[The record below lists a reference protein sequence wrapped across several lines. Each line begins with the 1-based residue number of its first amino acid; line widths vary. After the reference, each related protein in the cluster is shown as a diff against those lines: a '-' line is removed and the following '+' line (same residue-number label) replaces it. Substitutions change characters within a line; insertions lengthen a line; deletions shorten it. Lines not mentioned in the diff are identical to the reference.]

1 MNKSGIMKSI
11 IYLIFFSISGAIF
24 AQDFTLPKLQ
34 YSYDAYEQGIDAKT
48 MEIHHSRHHRGYVRK
63 LNKAVSES
71 KLEGKSLEDL
81 LMNASYRS
89 LGVRNNSGGH
99 YNHTLFWEIL
109 TPTTKDSSPGQTS
122 RALEG
127 AINKYF
133 GSMEALRKELS
144 AAAAK
149 RFGSGWAW
157 LVVTPN
163 KELVVS
169 SSPNQD
175 NPIMD
180 VSDVRGIPILGIDVW
195 EHAYYLRYQNKRG
208 DYLSAVWSLL
218 DWGVVSEKYAAAL
231 NAPLLAK
238 IEKENWPEM
247 NAFHK
252 VLAQTF
258 HAAEKEDFKP
268 LRNLSG
274 ALYAKAILL
283 QDSDVPKPLMK
294 PEVSQAL
301 LRLEKKCAS
310 LNKLVGKN
318 AREKS
323 LMKMIVGVHDIFHEV
338 QGLCHD

>member
-1 MNKSGIMKSI
+1 MKLILFSI
-11 IYLIFFSISGAIF
+11 IVSISGVIL
-24 AQDFTLPKLQ
+24 AQEFTLPALQ
-34 YSYDAYEQGIDAKT
+34 FSYDAYEQGIDAKT
-48 MEIHHSRHHRGYVRK
+48 MEIHHSKHHKGYVRK
-63 LNKAVSES
+63 LNKAVAES

-81 LMNASYRS
+81 LMYASYRS

-109 TPTTKDSSPGQTS
+109 TPTSDNSAPGS
-122 RALEG
+122 ASKAFEN
-127 AINKYF
+127 AIIKHF
-133 GSMEALRKELS
+133 GSMDALRKQLS
-144 AAAAK
+144 VAAAK

-169 SSPNQD
+169 STPNQD

-208 DYLSAVWSLL
+208 DYLSAIWSLL

-231 NAPLLAK
+231 NAPILAK

-258 HAAEKEDFKP
+258 HAAEKGDFKP

-283 QDSDVPKPLMK
+283 QDSDVPEPLLK
-294 PEVSQAL
+294 PEVSLAL
-301 LRLEKKCAS
+301 VRLEKKCAS

-323 LMKMIVGVHDIFHEV
+323 LMKMMNGVHDIFHEV

>member
-1 MNKSGIMKSI
+1 MNKTGAMKSI
-11 IYLIFFSISGAIF
+11 IYIIFFSISTVIF
-24 AQDFTLPKLQ
+24 AQEFTLPELQ
-34 YSYDAYEQGIDAKT
+34 FSYNAYEQGIDAKT
-48 MEIHHSRHHRGYVRK
+48 MEIHHGKHHRGYVRK
-63 LNKAVSES
+63 LNKAVAES
-71 KLEGKSLEDL
+71 KLEEKTLEDL
-81 LMNASYRS
+81 LMYASSRS

-109 TPTTKDSSPGQTS
+109 TPTSDNSAPGPASKAFENSVTKH
-122 RALEG
+122 
-127 AINKYF
+127 F
-133 GSMEALRKELS
+133 GSMDALRKQLS
-144 AAAAK
+144 VAAAK

-157 LVVTPN
+157 LLVTPN

-169 SSPNQD
+169 STPNQD

-208 DYLSAVWSLL
+208 DYLSAIWSLL

-231 NAPLLAK
+231 NDPILAK

-258 HAAEKEDFKP
+258 HASEKGDFKP

-274 ALYAKAILL
+274 ALFAKAILL
-283 QDSDVPKPLMK
+283 QDSDVPKPLLK
-294 PEVSQAL
+294 PEVSLAL
-301 LRLEKKCAS
+301 VRLEKKCAA
-310 LNKLVGKN
+310 LNKFVGKN

-323 LMKMIVGVHDIFHEV
+323 LMKMINSVHDIFHEV

>member
-1 MNKSGIMKSI
+1 MKPFLSIFILFLSFISSGQS
-11 IYLIFFSISGAIF
+11 
-24 AQDFTLPKLQ
+24 FTLPELRF
-34 YSYDAYEQGIDAKT
+34 SYDAYEQGIDAKT
-48 MEIHHSRHHRGYVRK
+48 MEIHHSKHHQGYVRK

-71 KLEGKSLEDL
+71 KLENKSLEDL
-81 LMNASYRS
+81 MMYASYRTRS
-89 LGVRNNSGGH
+89 VRNNAGGH

-109 TPTTKDSSPGQTS
+109 TPTIENSSPGIINNN
-122 RALEG
+122 LER
-127 AINKYF
+127 AINKSF
-133 GSMEALRKELS
+133 GSMENLRKELS
-144 AAAAK
+144 NAAAK

-208 DYLSAVWSLL
+208 DYLSAIWSLL
-218 DWGVVSEKYAAAL
+218 DWGVVSKKYAAAL
-231 NAPLLAK
+231 NNPLLVK
-238 IEKENWPEM
+238 IEKENWPEI

-258 HAAEKEDFKP
+258 HAAEKGDFKP
-268 LRNLSG
+268 IRALSG
-274 ALYAKAILL
+274 SLYAKAILL
-283 QDSDVPKPLMK
+283 QDADIPKPLMN
-294 PEVSQAL
+294 PEVSLAL
-301 LRLEKKCAS
+301 IRLEKKCFS
-310 LNKLVGKN
+310 LNKLIVKN
-318 AREKS
+318 AKDKS
-323 LMKMIVGVHDIFHEV
+323 LMKMISAVHDVFHEV

>member
-1 MNKSGIMKSI
+1 MKLILFSI
-11 IYLIFFSISGAIF
+11 IVSISGVIL
-24 AQDFTLPKLQ
+24 AQEFTLPALQ
-34 YSYDAYEQGIDAKT
+34 FSYDAYEQGIDAKT
-48 MEIHHSRHHRGYVRK
+48 MEIHHSKHHKGYVRK
-63 LNKAVSES
+63 LNKAVAES

-81 LMNASYRS
+81 LMYASYRS

-109 TPTTKDSSPGQTS
+109 TPTSDNSAPGS
-122 RALEG
+122 ASKAFENS
-127 AINKYF
+127 IIKHF
-133 GSMEALRKELS
+133 GSMDALRKQLS
-144 AAAAK
+144 VAAAK

-169 SSPNQD
+169 STPNQD

-208 DYLSAVWSLL
+208 DYLSAIWSLL

-231 NAPLLAK
+231 NAPILAK

-258 HAAEKEDFKP
+258 HAAEKGDFKP

-283 QDSDVPKPLMK
+283 QDSDVPKPLLK
-294 PEVSQAL
+294 PEVSLAL
-301 LRLEKKCAS
+301 VRLEKKCAS

-323 LMKMIVGVHDIFHEV
+323 LMKMMNGVHDIFHEV

>member
-1 MNKSGIMKSI
+1 MKLTILSI
-11 IYLIFFSISGAIF
+11 IISISGAVL
-24 AQDFTLPKLQ
+24 AQDFTLPELRF
-34 YSYDAYEQGIDAKT
+34 SYDAYEQGIDAQT
-48 MEIHHSRHHRGYVRK
+48 MEIHHSKHHRGYVRK
-63 LNKAVSES
+63 LNNAVAES
-71 KLEGKSLEDL
+71 KLEGKSLVDL
-81 LMNASYRS
+81 LMYASYRS
-89 LGVRNNSGGH
+89 TAVRNNAGGH

-109 TPTTKDSSPGQTS
+109 TPSTSTTAPEAMKNQ
-122 RALEG
+122 LER
-127 AINKYF
+127 AINKTF
-133 GSMEALRKELS
+133 GSLENLRKELS

-208 DYLSAVWSLL
+208 DYLSAIWSLL
-218 DWGVVSEKYAAAL
+218 DWGVVSQKYAVAL
-231 NAPLLAK
+231 SDPLLLR
-238 IEKENWPEM
+238 IERENWPQM

-258 HAAEKEDFKP
+258 HAAEKGDFKP
-268 LRNLSG
+268 VRELSG
-274 ALYAKAILL
+274 GLYAKSILL
-283 QDSDVPKPLMK
+283 QDSDIPKSLLK
-294 PEVSQAL
+294 PEVVSAL
-301 LRLEKKCAS
+301 TRLEKKCGS
-310 LNKLVGKN
+310 LQKLVSKN
-318 AREKS
+318 AKNKNIMKS
-323 LMKMIVGVHDIFHEV
+323 LSSVHDIFHEV

>member
-1 MNKSGIMKSI
+1 MKLILFSI
-11 IYLIFFSISGAIF
+11 IVSISGVIL
-24 AQDFTLPKLQ
+24 AQEFTLPALQ
-34 YSYDAYEQGIDAKT
+34 FSYDAYEQGIDAKT
-48 MEIHHSRHHRGYVRK
+48 MEIHHSKHHKGYVRK
-63 LNKAVSES
+63 LNKAVAES

-81 LMNASYRS
+81 LMYASYRS

-109 TPTTKDSSPGQTS
+109 TPTSDNSAPGS
-122 RALEG
+122 ASKAFEN
-127 AINKYF
+127 AIIKHF
-133 GSMEALRKELS
+133 GSMDALRKQLS
-144 AAAAK
+144 IAAAK

-169 SSPNQD
+169 STPNQD

-180 VSDVRGIPILGIDVW
+180 VSDVRGVPILGIDVW

-208 DYLSAVWSLL
+208 DYLSAIWSLL

-231 NAPLLAK
+231 NAPILAK

-258 HAAEKEDFKP
+258 HAAEKGDFKP

-283 QDSDVPKPLMK
+283 QDSDVPKPLLK
-294 PEVSQAL
+294 PEVSLAL
-301 LRLEKKCAS
+301 VRLEKKCAS

-323 LMKMIVGVHDIFHEV
+323 LMKMMNGVHDIFHEV

>member
-1 MNKSGIMKSI
+1 MKLILFSI
-11 IYLIFFSISGAIF
+11 IVSISGVIL
-24 AQDFTLPKLQ
+24 AQEFTLPALQ
-34 YSYDAYEQGIDAKT
+34 FSYDAYEQGIDAKT
-48 MEIHHSRHHRGYVRK
+48 MEIHHSKHHKGYVRK
-63 LNKAVSES
+63 LNKAVAES

-81 LMNASYRS
+81 LMYASYRS

-109 TPTTKDSSPGQTS
+109 TPTSDNSAPGS
-122 RALEG
+122 ASKAFEN
-127 AINKYF
+127 AIIKHF
-133 GSMEALRKELS
+133 GSMDALRKKLS
-144 AAAAK
+144 VAAAK

-169 SSPNQD
+169 STPNQD

-208 DYLSAVWSLL
+208 DYLSAIWSLL

-231 NAPLLAK
+231 NAPILAK

-258 HAAEKEDFKP
+258 HAAEKGDFKP

-283 QDSDVPKPLMK
+283 QDSDVPKPLLK
-294 PEVSQAL
+294 PEVSLAL
-301 LRLEKKCAS
+301 VRLEKKCAS

-323 LMKMIVGVHDIFHEV
+323 LMKMMNGVHDIFHEV

>member
-1 MNKSGIMKSI
+1 MKAI
-11 IYLIFFSISGAIF
+11 IYLFLLSTTGALF
-24 AQDFTLPKLQ
+24 AQNFTLPKLRFA
-34 YSYDAYEQGIDAKT
+34 YNAYEQGIDAKT
-48 MEIHHSRHHRGYVRK
+48 MEIHHSKHHQGYVRK
-63 LNKAVSES
+63 LNKAVSVS

-81 LMNASYRS
+81 LMYASYRS
-89 LGVRNNSGGH
+89 VGVRNNAGGH

-109 TPTTKDSSPGQTS
+109 TPTSDNSAPEPTS
-122 RALEG
+122 KSLEN
-127 AINKYF
+127 AIKKQF
-133 GSMEALRKELS
+133 GSMDALRKQLS
-144 AAAAK
+144 VAAAK

-157 LVVTPN
+157 LVVTPS

-208 DYLSAVWSLL
+208 DYLSAIWSLL

-231 NAPLLAK
+231 NDPLLAK
-238 IEKENWPEM
+238 IEKENWPEK

-258 HAAEKEDFKP
+258 HAAEKGDFKP
-268 LRNLSG
+268 LRNMSG
-274 ALYAKAILL
+274 ALYAQSILL
-283 QDSDVPKPLMK
+283 QDSEIPKPLLK
-294 PEVSQAL
+294 PEVTLAL
-301 LRLEKKCAS
+301 VRLEKKCGT
-310 LNKLVGKN
+310 LNKLVVKN

-323 LMKMIVGVHDIFHEV
+323 LMKMIVAVHDVFHEV

>member
-1 MNKSGIMKSI
+1 MKLILFSI
-11 IYLIFFSISGAIF
+11 IVSISGVVL
-24 AQDFTLPKLQ
+24 AQEFTLPALQ
-34 YSYDAYEQGIDAKT
+34 FSYDAYEQGIDAKT
-48 MEIHHSRHHRGYVRK
+48 MEIHHSKHHKGYVRK
-63 LNKAVSES
+63 LNKAVAES

-81 LMNASYRS
+81 LMYASYRS

-109 TPTTKDSSPGQTS
+109 TPTSDNSAPGS
-122 RALEG
+122 ASKAFDN
-127 AINKYF
+127 AIIKHF
-133 GSMEALRKELS
+133 GSMDALRKQLS
-144 AAAAK
+144 VAAAK

-169 SSPNQD
+169 STPNQD

-208 DYLSAVWSLL
+208 DYLSAIWSLL

-231 NAPLLAK
+231 NAPILAK

-258 HAAEKEDFKP
+258 HAAEKGDFKP

-283 QDSDVPKPLMK
+283 QDSDVPKPLLK
-294 PEVSQAL
+294 PEVSLAL
-301 LRLEKKCAS
+301 VRLEKKCAS

-323 LMKMIVGVHDIFHEV
+323 LMKMMNGVHDIFHEV

>member
-1 MNKSGIMKSI
+1 MKLILFSI
-11 IYLIFFSISGAIF
+11 IVSISGVIL
-24 AQDFTLPKLQ
+24 AQEFTLPALQ
-34 YSYDAYEQGIDAKT
+34 FSYDAYEQGIDAKT
-48 MEIHHSRHHRGYVRK
+48 MEIHHSKHHKGYVRK
-63 LNKAVSES
+63 LNKAVAES

-81 LMNASYRS
+81 LMYASYRS

-109 TPTTKDSSPGQTS
+109 TPISDNSAPGS
-122 RALEG
+122 ASKAFEN
-127 AINKYF
+127 AIIKHF
-133 GSMEALRKELS
+133 GSMDALRKQLS
-144 AAAAK
+144 VAAAK

-169 SSPNQD
+169 STPNQD

-208 DYLSAVWSLL
+208 DYLSAIWSLL

-231 NAPLLAK
+231 NAPILAK

-258 HAAEKEDFKP
+258 HAAEKGDFKP

-283 QDSDVPKPLMK
+283 QDSDVPKPLLK
-294 PEVSQAL
+294 PEVSLAL
-301 LRLEKKCAS
+301 VRLEKKCAS

-323 LMKMIVGVHDIFHEV
+323 LMKMMNGVHDIFHEV

>member
-1 MNKSGIMKSI
+1 MKGI
-11 IYLIFFSISGAIF
+11 IYFIFISISGSIF
-24 AQDFTLPKLQ
+24 TQEFTLPELRF
-34 YSYDAYEQGIDAKT
+34 SYDAYEQGVDAQT
-48 MEIHHSRHHRGYVRK
+48 MEIHHGKHHRGYVRK

-71 KLEGKSLEDL
+71 KLAGKSLEDL
-81 LMNASYRS
+81 LMYASDRT
-89 LGVRNNSGGH
+89 LAVRNNAGGH

-109 TPTTKDSSPGQTS
+109 TPTTEKSAPGTPS
-122 RALEG
+122 KSLEN
-127 AINKYF
+127 AIKKHF
-133 GSMEALRKELS
+133 GSMDALRKQLS
-144 AAAAK
+144 VAAAK

-163 KELVVS
+163 KDLIVS

-208 DYLSAVWSLL
+208 DYLSAIWSLL
-218 DWGVVSEKYAAAL
+218 DWGVVSEKYDTAL
-231 NAPLLAK
+231 DSPLLAK
-238 IEKENWPEM
+238 IEKENWPEK

-258 HAAEKEDFKP
+258 HAAEKGDFKP
-268 LRNLSG
+268 LRNMSG
-274 ALYAKAILL
+274 TLYAKAILL
-283 QDSDVPKPLMK
+283 QDSDIPKPILK
-294 PEVSQAL
+294 PEVSLAL
-301 LRLEKKCAS
+301 VRLEKKCGV
-310 LNKLVGKN
+310 LNRLVGKN

-323 LMKMIVGVHDIFHEV
+323 LMKMIVAVHDVFHEV

>member
-1 MNKSGIMKSI
+1 MKLILFSI
-11 IYLIFFSISGAIF
+11 IVSISGVIL
-24 AQDFTLPKLQ
+24 AQEFTLPALQ
-34 YSYDAYEQGIDAKT
+34 FSYDAYEQGIDAKT
-48 MEIHHSRHHRGYVRK
+48 MEIHHSKHHKGYVRK
-63 LNKAVSES
+63 LNKAVAES

-81 LMNASYRS
+81 LMYASYRS

-109 TPTTKDSSPGQTS
+109 TPTSDNSAPGS
-122 RALEG
+122 ASKAFEN
-127 AINKYF
+127 AIIKHF
-133 GSMEALRKELS
+133 GSMDALRKQL
-144 AAAAK
+144 AVAAAK

-169 SSPNQD
+169 STPNQD

-208 DYLSAVWSLL
+208 DYLSAIWSLL

-231 NAPLLAK
+231 NAPILAK

-258 HAAEKEDFKP
+258 HAAEKGDFKP

-283 QDSDVPKPLMK
+283 QDSDVPKPLLK
-294 PEVSQAL
+294 PEVSLAL
-301 LRLEKKCAS
+301 VRLEKKCAS

-323 LMKMIVGVHDIFHEV
+323 LMKMMNGVHDIFHEV

>member
-1 MNKSGIMKSI
+1 
-11 IYLIFFSISGAIF
+11 
-24 AQDFTLPKLQ
+24 
-34 YSYDAYEQGIDAKT
+34 
-48 MEIHHSRHHRGYVRK
+48 MEIHHSKHHKGYVRK
-63 LNKAVSES
+63 LNKAVAES

-81 LMNASYRS
+81 LMYASYRS

-109 TPTTKDSSPGQTS
+109 TPTSDNSAPGS
-122 RALEG
+122 ASKAFEN
-127 AINKYF
+127 AIIKHF
-133 GSMEALRKELS
+133 GSMDALRKQLS
-144 AAAAK
+144 VAAAK

-169 SSPNQD
+169 STPNQD

-208 DYLSAVWSLL
+208 DYLSAIWSLL

-231 NAPLLAK
+231 NAPILAK

-258 HAAEKEDFKP
+258 HAAEKGDFKP

-283 QDSDVPKPLMK
+283 QDSDVPKPLLK
-294 PEVSQAL
+294 PEVSLAL
-301 LRLEKKCAS
+301 VRLEKKCAS

-323 LMKMIVGVHDIFHEV
+323 LMKMMNGVHDIFHEV

>member
-1 MNKSGIMKSI
+1 MKLILFSI
-11 IYLIFFSISGAIF
+11 IVSISGVIL
-24 AQDFTLPKLQ
+24 AQEFTLPALQ
-34 YSYDAYEQGIDAKT
+34 FSYDAYEQGIDAKT
-48 MEIHHSRHHRGYVRK
+48 MEIHHSKHHKGYVRK
-63 LNKAVSES
+63 LNKAVAES
-71 KLEGKSLEDL
+71 KLEGKSLENL
-81 LMNASYRS
+81 LMYASYRS

-109 TPTTKDSSPGQTS
+109 TPTSDNSAPGS
-122 RALEG
+122 ASKAFENS
-127 AINKYF
+127 IIKHF
-133 GSMEALRKELS
+133 GSMDALRKQLS
-144 AAAAK
+144 VAAAK

-169 SSPNQD
+169 STPNQD

-208 DYLSAVWSLL
+208 DYLSAIWSLL

-231 NAPLLAK
+231 NAPILAK

-258 HAAEKEDFKP
+258 HAAEKGDFKP

-283 QDSDVPKPLMK
+283 QDSDVPKPLLK
-294 PEVSQAL
+294 PEVSLAL
-301 LRLEKKCAS
+301 VRLEKKCAS

-323 LMKMIVGVHDIFHEV
+323 LMKMMNGVHDIFHEV

>member
-1 MNKSGIMKSI
+1 MK
-11 IYLIFFSISGAIF
+11 LILFSILFFISRTSI
-24 AQDFTLPKLQ
+24 AQEFTLPELRF
-34 YSYDAYEQGIDAKT
+34 SYNSYEQGIDAKT
-48 MEIHHSRHHRGYVRK
+48 MEIHHSKHHRGYVRK

-71 KLEGKSLEDL
+71 KLEGKSLVDL
-81 LMNASYRS
+81 LMYASYRNKA
-89 LGVRNNSGGH
+89 VRNNAGGH

-109 TPTTKDSSPGQTS
+109 RPTIKDEAPSALTKD
-122 RALEG
+122 LEN

-133 GSMEALRKELS
+133 GSIENLRKELS
-144 AAAAK
+144 AAAAT

-180 VSDVRGIPILGIDVW
+180 VSEVRGIPILGIDVW

-208 DYLSAVWSLL
+208 DYLSAIWSLL
-218 DWGVVSEKYAAAL
+218 DWGAISEKYTAAL
-231 NAPLLAK
+231 KDPLLIR
-238 IEKENWPEM
+238 IERENWPEM

-258 HAAEKEDFKP
+258 HAAEKNDFKP
-268 LRNLSG
+268 IRLLSG
-274 ALYAKAILL
+274 GLYANAILL
-283 QDSDVPKPLMK
+283 QDSDIPQSILK
-294 PEVSQAL
+294 PEVASAL
-301 LRLEKKCAS
+301 IRLEKKCS
-310 LNKLVGKN
+310 MLHKQISKN
-318 AREKS
+318 AKNKSIMKS
-323 LMKMIVGVHDIFHEV
+323 LSGVHDIFHEV

>member
-1 MNKSGIMKSI
+1 MKLILFSI
-11 IYLIFFSISGAIF
+11 IVSISGVIL
-24 AQDFTLPKLQ
+24 AQEFTLPALQ
-34 YSYDAYEQGIDAKT
+34 FSYDAYEQGIDAKT
-48 MEIHHSRHHRGYVRK
+48 MEIHHSKHHKGYVRK
-63 LNKAVSES
+63 LNKAVAES

-81 LMNASYRS
+81 LMYASYRS

-109 TPTTKDSSPGQTS
+109 TPTSDNSAPGS
-122 RALEG
+122 ASKAFEN
-127 AINKYF
+127 AIIKHF
-133 GSMEALRKELS
+133 GSMDALRKQLS
-144 AAAAK
+144 VAAAK

-169 SSPNQD
+169 STPNQD

-208 DYLSAVWSLL
+208 DYLSAIWSLL
-218 DWGVVSEKYAAAL
+218 DWRVVSEKYAAAL
-231 NAPLLAK
+231 NAPILAK

-258 HAAEKEDFKP
+258 HAAEKGDFKP

-283 QDSDVPKPLMK
+283 QDSDVPKPLLK
-294 PEVSQAL
+294 PEVSLAL
-301 LRLEKKCAS
+301 VRLEKKCAS

-323 LMKMIVGVHDIFHEV
+323 LMKMMNGVHDIFHEV

>member
-1 MNKSGIMKSI
+1 MKLILFSI
-11 IYLIFFSISGAIF
+11 IVSISGVIL
-24 AQDFTLPKLQ
+24 AQEFTLPALQ
-34 YSYDAYEQGIDAKT
+34 FSYDAYEKGNDAKT
-48 MEIHHSRHHRGYVRK
+48 MEIHHSKHHKGYVRK
-63 LNKAVSES
+63 LNKAVAES

-81 LMNASYRS
+81 LMYASYRS

-109 TPTTKDSSPGQTS
+109 TPTSDNSAPGS
-122 RALEG
+122 ASKAFEN
-127 AINKYF
+127 AIIKHF
-133 GSMEALRKELS
+133 GSMDALRKQLS
-144 AAAAK
+144 VAAAK

-169 SSPNQD
+169 STPNQD

-208 DYLSAVWSLL
+208 DYLSAIWSLL

-231 NAPLLAK
+231 NAPILAK

-258 HAAEKEDFKP
+258 HAAEKGDFKP

-283 QDSDVPKPLMK
+283 QDSDVPKPLLK
-294 PEVSQAL
+294 PEVSLAL
-301 LRLEKKCAS
+301 VRLEKKCAS

-323 LMKMIVGVHDIFHEV
+323 LMKMMNGVHDIFHEV